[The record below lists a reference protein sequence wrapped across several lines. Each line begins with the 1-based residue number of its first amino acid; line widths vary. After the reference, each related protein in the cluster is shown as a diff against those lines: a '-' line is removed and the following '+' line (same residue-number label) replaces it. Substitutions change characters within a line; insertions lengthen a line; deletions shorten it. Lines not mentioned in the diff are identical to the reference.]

1 MNPFNIFAYLSVTI
15 DLLANVPY
23 AYGVAKGTIRTHPMT
38 WLIWTL
44 LTFVIAVVQ
53 YNEGAG
59 GGGWMLITTTCFNLA
74 VTILSLRGGIGLID
88 RKDYAV
94 LLVCTFFFPLYFY
107 FHQPFWTALVIT
119 LVDCISFIP
128 MIRQSFRDPHG
139 ESARFQWLMVA
150 AYSSSLLAL
159 ENYTL
164 AICLFPAAMVAMHGF
179 TGLVIVIFRKKHPN
193 QMSHLGS

>member
-1 MNPFNIFAYLSVTI
+1 MIPFSLFAYFSVTI
-15 DLLANVPY
+15 DLLANIPY

-59 GGGWMLITTTCFNLA
+59 GGGWLAISATCFNFI
-74 VTILSLRGGIGLID
+74 VTILSLRGGIGFID

-94 LLVCTFFFPLYFY
+94 LLVCMGCFPLYFY
-107 FHQPFWTALVIT
+107 FHQPLWTALVIT
-119 LVDCISFIP
+119 LVDSISFIP
-128 MIRQSFRDPHG
+128 MIRKAFRDPYG
-139 ESARFQWLMVA
+139 ESLRFQWLMVA
-150 AYSSSLLAL
+150 GYSSSLLAL

-164 AICLFPAAMVAMHGF
+164 PICLFPVAMVIMHGL
-179 TGLVIVIFRKKHPN
+179 TGGVILIFRKKIPSI
-193 QMSHLGS
+193 MT